1 MVAEV
6 SFAQWTP
13 GGKIRHAVF
22 RSLRNDK
29 APGAIVREQAR
40 PIADFAATAA
50 SVSLPSRLHITHP
63 ERVIDAS
70 TGITKMELVRYY
82 ARVGALMMVHLK
94 GRPVS
99 LVRAPDGVAG
109 ALFFQK
115 HADTTHLPGIRAL
128 DPALYPSH
136 PALLEVA
143 NSTGLLSA
151 AQWNVV
157 EFHTLNMGTH
167 SFQHPDRMVFDLD
180 PGAGVA
186 WTKVQEA
193 AELVRAWLAQLGLPS
208 FLKTSGGKGLHV
220 VVPLRKLHGWDSV
233 KGFARAIVVHLAST
247 IPQRFVAKSG
257 PKNRVGKIF
266 IDYLR
271 NGLGATTVCAWSA
284 RARPGLGISVPCAWD
299 ELALLRAGDH
309 WTLRNVAARL
319 EAGNDAWMGYASAA
333 CCLTAAIKTL
343 HYSNF

>member
-1 MVAEV
+1 MSYPGRRPPLTRRAPEIATLAAMDALRHYQAKRN
-6 SFAQWTP
+6 FLHTP
-13 GGKIRHAVF
+13 EPQHGGQTRGDGWAYVIQKHWA
-22 RSLRNDK
+22 
-29 APGAIVREQAR
+29 
-40 PIADFAATAA
+40 
-50 SVSLPSRLHITHP
+50 SRLHYDLRLEWGGTLKSWAVPKGPSFDPRDKRMAVQVEDHP
-63 ERVIDAS
+63 IA
-70 TGITKMELVRYY
+70 Y
-82 ARVGALMMVHLK
+82 A
-94 GRPVS
+94 
-99 LVRAPDGVAG
+99 D
-109 ALFFQK
+109 F
-115 HADTTHLPGIRAL
+115 
-128 DPALYPSH
+128 
-136 PALLEVA
+136 E
-143 NSTGLLSA
+143 
-151 AQWNVV
+151 
-157 EFHTLNMGTH
+157 GTIPRG
-167 SFQHPDRMVFDLD
+167 QY
-180 PGAGVA
+180 GAGTVTVWDQGQWFPVGDPQQA
-186 WTKVQEA
+186 YEAGNLKFEA
-193 AELVRAWLAQLGLPS
+193 AELVRAFLAQLGLPS

-284 RARPGLGISVPCAWD
+284 RARPGLGVSVPCAWD